1 MNGSNEGFRI
11 TPRLIIGLAI
21 LAFGVLWMLDN
32 LDYINASHY
41 TRYWPAVLVLIGL
54 SKLTDTRASK
64 SGPIALI
71 IAGSVLL
78 AARFTHFRFDLGD
91 LIPLG
96 IAMLGAKLVIDA
108 MSRKRV
114 ASSASDPNSIVHAF
128 AMMAGI
134 HHQNTSQE
142 FRGGDANAI
151 MGGVELDLR
160 NAQIKDGE
168 EAVLD
173 TFALWGGVE
182 ITVPENWR
190 VVGQVMPLMG
200 GFENKTR
207 ASGASGPV
215 LIVKG
220 TAVMGAVEVKN

>member
-1 MNGSNEGFRI
+1 MNGNEGFRI
-11 TPRLIIGLAI
+11 TPRLIVGLAI

-32 LDYINASHY
+32 LNYIDASDF

-54 SKLTDTRASK
+54 AKLTDSRASK
-64 SGPIALI
+64 GGPIALI
-71 IAGSVLL
+71 VIGGVLL
-78 AARFTHFRFDLGD
+78 AARLTHFRFDLGD

-96 IAMLGAKLVIDA
+96 IAILGAKLVIDA
-108 MSRKRV
+108 STRRRALK
-114 ASSASDPNSIVHAF
+114 APDDSNSVVHSF

-134 HHQNTSQE
+134 HHQNTSQS

-160 NAQIKDGE
+160 NAQIQDGE

-173 TFALWGGVE
+173 AFAMWGGIE

-190 VVGQVMPLMG
+190 VVGQVMPILG
-200 GFENKTR
+200 GFEDKTR
-207 ASGASGPV
+207 SNASGPT
-215 LIVKG
+215 LIIKG
-220 TAVMGAVEVKN
+220 AAVMGAVEVKN

>member
-1 MNGSNEGFRI
+1 
-11 TPRLIIGLAI
+11 
-21 LAFGVLWMLDN
+21 
-32 LDYINASHY
+32 
-41 TRYWPAVLVLIGL
+41 
-54 SKLTDTRASK
+54 
-64 SGPIALI
+64 
-71 IAGSVLL
+71 
-78 AARFTHFRFDLGD
+78 
-91 LIPLG
+91 
-96 IAMLGAKLVIDA
+96 
-108 MSRKRV
+108 
-114 ASSASDPNSIVHAF
+114 
-128 AMMAGI
+128 
-134 HHQNTSQE
+134 
-142 FRGGDANAI
+142 

-160 NAQIKDGE
+160 NAQIKEGE

-220 TAVMGAVEVKN
+220 TAVMGGVEVKN

>member
-1 MNGSNEGFRI
+1 MNGNEGFRI

-21 LAFGVLWMLDN
+21 VAFGMLWLLDN
-32 LDYINASHY
+32 MAYINASHY
-41 TRYWPAVLVLIGL
+41 TRYWPVVLIAIGL
-54 SKLTDTRASK
+54 AKLAEPRSAKT
-64 SGPIALI
+64 GGIVLI
-71 IAGSVLL
+71 VIGAAFLGSTLTN
-78 AARFTHFRFDLGD
+78 FSFDFSD
-91 LIPLG
+91 LFPLG
-96 IAMLGAKLVIDA
+96 LTLLGAKLVIDA
-108 MSRKRV
+108 MSRKRA
-114 ASSASDPNSIVHAF
+114 ASSANDPNSVVHAF
-128 AMMAGI
+128 AMMAGV
-134 HHQNTSQE
+134 HLQNTSPE

-190 VVGQVMPLMG
+190 VIGQVMPLMG

-207 ASGASGPV
+207 AAGASGPV
-215 LIVKG
+215 LVVKG

>member
-1 MNGSNEGFRI
+1 MNGNEGFRI
-11 TPRLIIGLAI
+11 SPRLIVGLAI
-21 LAFGVLWMLDN
+21 VALGVLWLFDN
-32 LDYINASHY
+32 MGYIHAWHY
-41 TRYWPAVLVLIGL
+41 TRYWPVVLIAIGL
-54 SKLTDTRASK
+54 AKLTEPRSPKGGA
-64 SGPIALI
+64 IALI
-71 IAGSVLL
+71 VIGGAFLGSMLTN
-78 AARFTHFRFDLGD
+78 FSFDFSD
-91 LIPLG
+91 LFPLG
-96 IAMLGAKLVIDA
+96 LTLLGAKLVIDA
-108 MSRKRV
+108 MSRRRA
-114 ASSASDPNSIVHAF
+114 ASSANDPNSIVHAF
-128 AMMAGI
+128 ALMAGV
-134 HHQNTSQE
+134 HLQNTSTE

-182 ITVPENWR
+182 VTVPENWR

-207 ASGASGPV
+207 AAGPSGPV